1 MEKENFITE
10 VDLMDEAQ
18 ECFLTY
24 ASEVL
29 TDRAIPSVED
39 GLLSAQRKILW
50 TMEDYLK
57 MDSKSKTKKCNS
69 LVGSTLATSYFHGDA
84 SCYGVLC
91 KMAQEFLMRYPL
103 ITGQGSLGT
112 QESNDM
118 VASSRYTEAKPS
130 KYADLMMNDFKKKV
144 VPEKETYNGEFMEPV
159 ILPSLFPNALCN
171 GRQAIGI
178 SMAHNSAPHN
188 LTEVCNAAIHFL
200 QKKGEISLDE
210 LMLDV
215 PGPDFPLGGVI
226 INQKDVRN
234 AFATGKSSTSLKI
247 RGDYEVQGKQIIFTT
262 IPYRTYRNKIKEQI
276 TNNIEEL
283 EKVITDFE
291 DESNVGENKLVFTVK
306 DESSISTALNKLFAL
321 TDLQTTL
328 SYNMNFIVN
337 GTPKLCSLYTLIQC
351 YINHQ
356 ETILLKATAYD
367 KDKAEKRLHILNGL
381 IAAID
386 KIDEAIAL
394 IKKSEG
400 KTDARLGLMKLLNVD
415 SIQAD
420 AILDMKLA
428 KLTRIDKNELIN
440 EKKEK
445 ELMIAE
451 FNRIINEKEYR
462 DLILIDKISKLRDTY
477 GDTRRTQL
485 LNLEETSK
493 EDKEI
498 EFVEPEKCVVI
509 MTEGGLIKRIPTT
522 SFKVQKRNGKG
533 VKTQDDITNSI
544 IKTNTID
551 SLMIF
556 SNKGKMYRLL
566 VNDIPVGTNS
576 TKGVH
581 VGSLLELDP
590 GEKPSIIYSIYRDT
604 DAKFVL
610 FVTKQGIV
618 KKTSLEEYIKTK
630 KKTGIAAITLREG
643 DELAA
648 VSLVKNEQIILITEK
663 GMGIKF
669 KTEEISPTSRATTG
683 VKGIALGEDDK
694 VIAALPIRDEQDR
707 LALFTYNGLGKK
719 ILMSELPLQK
729 RAGKGIIC
737 YKPNDSTG
745 IITSAVLVSD
755 EDALLVMGN
764 KNSICIS
771 AKDIPELGRPSMG
784 NLIIKDEK
792 VNMVSKI

>member
-1 MEKENFITE
+1 
-10 VDLMDEAQ
+10 
-18 ECFLTY
+18 
-24 ASEVL
+24 
-29 TDRAIPSVED
+29 
-39 GLLSAQRKILW
+39 
-50 TMEDYLK
+50 
-57 MDSKSKTKKCNS
+57 
-69 LVGSTLATSYFHGDA
+69 
-84 SCYGVLC
+84 
-91 KMAQEFLMRYPL
+91 
-103 ITGQGSLGT
+103 
-112 QESNDM
+112 
-118 VASSRYTEAKPS
+118 
-130 KYADLMMNDFKKKV
+130 
-144 VPEKETYNGEFMEPV
+144 
-159 ILPSLFPNALCN
+159 
-171 GRQAIGI
+171 
-178 SMAHNSAPHN
+178 
-188 LTEVCNAAIHFL
+188 
-200 QKKGEISLDE
+200 
-210 LMLDV
+210 
-215 PGPDFPLGGVI
+215 
-226 INQKDVRN
+226 
-234 AFATGKSSTSLKI
+234 
-247 RGDYEVQGKQIIFTT
+247 
-262 IPYRTYRNKIKEQI
+262 
-276 TNNIEEL
+276 
-283 EKVITDFE
+283 
-291 DESNVGENKLVFTVK
+291 
-306 DESSISTALNKLFAL
+306 
-321 TDLQTTL
+321 
-328 SYNMNFIVN
+328 
-337 GTPKLCSLYTLIQC
+337 
-351 YINHQ
+351 
-356 ETILLKATAYD
+356 
-367 KDKAEKRLHILNGL
+367 
-381 IAAID
+381 
-386 KIDEAIAL
+386 
-394 IKKSEG
+394 
-400 KTDARLGLMKLLNVD
+400 
-415 SIQAD
+415 
-420 AILDMKLA
+420 
-428 KLTRIDKNELIN
+428 
-440 EKKEK
+440 
-445 ELMIAE
+445 MIAE

-648 VSLVKNEQIILITEK
+648 VSLVKNEQIILITER

-683 VKGIALGEDDK
+683 VKGITLGEDDK
-694 VIAALPIRDEQDR
+694 VIAALPIRNEQDR

-745 IITSAVLVSD
+745 ILTSAVLISD